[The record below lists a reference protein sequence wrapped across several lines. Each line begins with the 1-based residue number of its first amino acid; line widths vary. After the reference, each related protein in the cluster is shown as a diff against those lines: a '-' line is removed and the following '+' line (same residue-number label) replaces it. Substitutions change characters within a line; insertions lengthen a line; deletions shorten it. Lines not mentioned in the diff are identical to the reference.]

1 MSEGQQR
8 QSGASGG
15 SRCCAVVVGK
25 WQRWGSKAFKKWLM
39 CYMIGPFLGVAV
51 GSASCPVCQ

>member
-51 GSASCPVCQ
+51 GSASCQ